1 MTERPNMHQR
11 IPIHDIYKRL
21 ESDMNIIQYFSLFFN
36 ITFYFICQCFSKTTV
51 LKFDFVNASRGYII
65 YRVYGE

>member
-36 ITFYFICQCFSKTTV
+36 ITGFILYVNV
-51 LKFDFVNASRGYII
+51 LVKQLF
-65 YRVYGE
+65 

>member
-1 MTERPNMHQR
+1 MTERPNRHQR

-21 ESDMNIIQYFSLFFN
+21 EFDMIIIQYFTLFFN
-36 ITFYFICQCFSKTTV
+36 ITDFACQCFSKTIV
-51 LKFDFVNASRGYII
+51 LKFYFVNASLGKVI